1 MPGRIKQ
8 LIQTDSG
15 RFSLTKFWSFIG
27 CGVATYIV
35 LHLTV
40 KDKMT
45 WEIFLAYL
53 GTVAGFSQVSKWLAY
68 RYGVKA
74 DVVTATES
82 DASVVEIQKCS
93 DCASTGAGTKTLSS
107 SSTKS
112 TTTTQ
117 SKPAAPAEPAEPA
130 KPAEPAE
137 PAKPADPIEEPG
149 D

>member
-1 MPGRIKQ
+1 MRQ
-8 LIQTDSG
+8 LIQTESG
-15 RFSLTKFWSFIG
+15 KFSLTKFWSFIG
-27 CGVATYIV
+27 CGVATWIV
-35 LHLTV
+35 IYLTC

-82 DASVVEIQKCS
+82 SSDIVEIEKCA
-93 DCASTGAGTKTLSS
+93 DCTASGTATKTVSSKSS
-107 SSTKS
+107 S
-112 TTTTQ
+112 TTTQ
-117 SKPAAPAEPAEPA
+117 SKPAVPAKPVEPVEPVEPA
-130 KPAEPAE
+130 KPVE
-137 PAKPADPIEEPG
+137 PIEEPG